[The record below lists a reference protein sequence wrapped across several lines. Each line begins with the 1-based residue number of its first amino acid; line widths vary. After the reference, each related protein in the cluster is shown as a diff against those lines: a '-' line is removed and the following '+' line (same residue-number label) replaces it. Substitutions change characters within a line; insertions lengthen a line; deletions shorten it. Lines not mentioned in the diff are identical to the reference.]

1 MRSLRRRLK
10 RSDRLLLE
18 RRITRQI
25 SSQLLFRR
33 RQRWA
38 LYIANDGEPSLDHLL
53 QTLLSCGRHVFVPVL
68 HPVHPGRLCFA
79 RYQPGQRMHSNRFG
93 IAEPRP
99 PLKTAPL
106 WTFSV
111 ICMPLVAFDCR
122 GNRLGMGGGYYDRSF
137 ARYRNIATKDGAA
150 LLERPLKLGVAFGF
164 QETPAIEAEAWDI
177 PLDAIA
183 CDSGY
188 HLIDDR
194 PGRMKASEP
203 R

>member
-1 MRSLRRRLK
+1 MRTLRRSLK
-10 RSDRLLLE
+10 RNDRLQLE
-18 RRITRQI
+18 NNITRQI

-38 LYIANDGEPSLDHLL
+38 LYIANDGEPSLDRLL
-53 QTLLSCGRHVFVPVL
+53 QKLLRCGRDVYVPVL

-99 PLKTAPL
+99 PLRTAPL

-111 ICMPLVAFDCR
+111 ICMPLVAFDSR

-137 ARYRNIATKDGAA
+137 APYRKNATKNGTV
-150 LLERPLKLGVAFGF
+150 LLERPLKLGIAFGF
-164 QETPAIEAEAWDI
+164 QETSAIEAKAWDI

-188 HLIDDR
+188 RLTDAR
-194 PGRMKASEP
+194 SWPTRASEQQ
-203 R
+203 